1 MLAPGEGSY
10 HCTVTVFK
18 EIGPAA
24 EECTGKLAEARS
36 RAEGGARSRPFTDP
50 VLVLTADRDP
60 MPHTRERS
68 GGGWEGYPR
77 RRSPLA
83 LARPGHDR
91 QARPDLNSALEKV

>member
-60 MPHTRERS
+60 MPILGKGVAEDGRVTLDAA
-68 GGGWEGYPR
+68 PR
-77 RRSPLA
+77 LPW
-83 LARPGHDR
+83 PGR
-91 QARPDLNSALEKV
+91 VMIAKLGRT